1 MDLDKLKL
9 LLVEDDIDLA
19 TAVIDY
25 FELEKIQCDHA
36 ANGLSGFNLI
46 KSNDYDVVILDLN
59 MPKMNGLEVCEKLRR
74 QGIDVPILMLTA
86 KDTLDDKLK
95 GFSKGADD
103 YLVKPFAM
111 EELIVRAQVL
121 SRRRSGQVKKITVC
135 GLELDTKQQRVTR
148 NSVPLKLSPTN
159 FKILETLILASPN
172 PISRDKLIQSVWGD
186 QQPDSNSLKVHMFN
200 LRKAVEN
207 NSTSN
212 VVNITNDM
220 TNNSIEMINKP
231 INKKLIHTL
240 VGYGF
245 VLKNEP

>member
-1 MDLDKLKL
+1 MDLDKLQL

-46 KSNDYDVVILDLN
+46 KANHYDVVILDLN
-59 MPKMNGLEVCEKLRR
+59 MPKMNGLEVCEKLRA

-86 KDTLDDKLK
+86 KDTLDDKLQ

-111 EELIVRAQVL
+111 EELIVRVQVL
-121 SRRRSGQVKKITVC
+121 SRRRSGQMEKLNVC
-135 GLELDTKQQRVTR
+135 GLELDNRQQVITR
-148 NSVPLKLSPTN
+148 DSVPLKLSPISY
-159 FKILETLILASPN
+159 KILETLMLASPN
-172 PISRDKLIQSVWGD
+172 PVPRDKLIQSVWGD

-200 LRKAVEN
+200 LRKSVDGKTGNDNAN
-207 NSTSN
+207 
-212 VVNITNDM
+212 TNK
-220 TNNSIEMINKP
+220 T
-231 INKKLIHTL
+231 KLIHTL
-240 VGYGF
+240 VGHGF
-245 VLKNEP
+245 VLKSEQ

>member
-1 MDLDKLKL
+1 MDLDKLQL

-46 KSNDYDVVILDLN
+46 KANRYDVVILDLN
-59 MPKMNGLEVCEKLRR
+59 MPKMNGLEVCEKLRA
-74 QGIDVPILMLTA
+74 QGVDVPILMLTA
-86 KDTLDDKLK
+86 KDTLDDKLQ

-111 EELIVRAQVL
+111 EELIARVQVL
-121 SRRRSGQVKKITVC
+121 SRRRSGQVKRLNVC
-135 GLELDTKQQRVTR
+135 GLELDNKQQVIIRD
-148 NSVPLKLSPTN
+148 SVPLKLSPIS
-159 FKILETLILASPN
+159 FKILETLMLASPN
-172 PISRDKLIQSVWGD
+172 PVSRDKLIQSVWGD

-200 LRKAVEN
+200 LRKTIDGHTEN
-207 NSTSN
+207 N
-212 VVNITNDM
+212 
-220 TNNSIEMINKP
+220 NSPNT

-245 VLKNEP
+245 VLKSESIV